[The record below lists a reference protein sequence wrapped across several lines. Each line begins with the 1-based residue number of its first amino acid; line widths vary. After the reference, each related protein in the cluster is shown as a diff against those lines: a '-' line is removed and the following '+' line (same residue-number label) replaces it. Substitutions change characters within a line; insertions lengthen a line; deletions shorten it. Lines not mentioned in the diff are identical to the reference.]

1 MIVTVPN
8 IVGLSEADAATA
20 LETVGLVLGTSVPA
34 VNPNVEIGDIAFQM
48 PAAYAQ
54 VQNTTPVKQYVI
66 DSQGNQVYDSNGNPL
81 FNWVLQPTPVN
92 VGISSIAISP
102 NVDPLT
108 IISQYPQSPVLTALI
123 DDFEQYFDQSANWN
137 NFYQYVWN
145 IDTAQ
150 GFGLDF
156 WGQVLGVTRY
166 LTIPG
171 AVPYLGLNSA
181 AGASGVPFGEG
192 VFYDGATSTE
202 TYRLTDAQYQ
212 QLLFAKAFAN
222 ICRTCIP
229 VMNQLLGLLFEG
241 LGDAYV
247 LDNGNMQMTY
257 YFGFTLTNVQ
267 LAIVEQSG
275 VMPHP
280 TGVSVTITEP

>member
-1 MIVTVPN
+1 MVTVPN
-8 IVGLSEADAATA
+8 IVGLSESAATA
-20 LETVGLVLGTSVPA
+20 ALEAVGLALGTTVPA
-34 VNPNVEIGDIAFQM
+34 INPNVAIGDIAFQS

-54 VQNTTPVKQYVI
+54 VSPTTAVKQYVL
-66 DSQGNQVYDSNGNPL
+66 DSQGNQVYDSNGVPV
-81 FNWVLQPTPVN
+81 FNWILEPTPVN
-92 VGISSIAISP
+92 VGISAIAVTPLI
-102 NVDPLT
+102 DPLT
-108 IISQYPQSPVLTALI
+108 IISQYAQSPVLTALI
-123 DDFEQYFDQSANWN
+123 DDFEEYFDQSANWN

-145 IDTAQ
+145 IDTAE
-150 GFGLDF
+150 GFGLD
-156 WGQVLGVTRY
+156 VTRY

-171 AVPYLGLNSA
+171 SVSYLGLNSA
-181 AGASGVPFGEG
+181 SGASGVPFGEG

-202 TYRLTDAQYQ
+202 TYELNDQQYQ
-212 QLLFAKAFAN
+212 PLLFAKAFAN

-229 VMNQLLGLLFEG
+229 VMNQLLGILFEG

-257 YFGFTLTNVQ
+257 YFGFTLSTVQ
-267 LAIVEQSG
+267 LAIMEQSG